1 MISIG
6 QGIRIARLQ
15 ANWSQKRL
23 AMALGVDASYLSM
36 IEANKR
42 VPSIEVLAR
51 IAEECH
57 LKLSQLVLFCEEM
70 EGAKR

>member
-1 MISIG
+1 MISLG
-6 QGIRIARLQ
+6 QGIRVARLQ
-15 ANWSQKRL
+15 AKWSQKRL
-23 AMALGVDASYLSM
+23 AKVLGVDASYLSM

-42 VPSIEVLAR
+42 VPSLEVLAR
-51 IAEECH
+51 IADECR

>member
-1 MISIG
+1 
-6 QGIRIARLQ
+6 
-15 ANWSQKRL
+15 
-23 AMALGVDASYLSM
+23 M